1 MHASSHVKPYFHAK
15 DVSYE
20 VYRERRIRHH
30 VCIHSSLM
38 FRARFSYSE
47 DLNTAASFIMYSH
60 STYIYIYKYQTMKVT
75 KLVMHVLY
83 IFIQIYTHIVMCP
96 MSRHLIDEGT

>member
-1 MHASSHVKPYFHAK
+1 
-15 DVSYE
+15 
-20 VYRERRIRHH
+20 
-30 VCIHSSLM
+30 
-38 FRARFSYSE
+38 
-47 DLNTAASFIMYSH
+47 
-60 STYIYIYKYQTMKVT
+60 MKVT